1 MGGMK
6 RYMFVLFKYMTYGTS
21 EKEIYSKYHNALE
34 KIIVLWKL
42 QR

>member
-1 MGGMK
+1 MGSMH
-6 RYMFVLFKYMTYGTS
+6 RYMFVFVKYMTYGTS

-34 KIIVLWKL
+34 KIIVVWKL